1 MLRHIQERVSCD
13 EGILPGNLAVIA
25 LSSLRSIGFAS
36 PPFGEFA
43 FFLRDWL
50 KCANPGYFFYIL
62 FAPGYIVPVS
72 ALGWNKEDVLLL
84 LSPPLLACKY
94 GCKNT
99 SFELVPVP

>member
-1 MLRHIQERVSCD
+1 MLGIFRREAPAI

-43 FFLRDWL
+43 FFQRDWPKL
-50 KCANPGYFFYIL
+50 ANPGYFSYIL
-62 FAPGYIVPVS
+62 FAPGYIVLGS
-72 ALGWNKEDVLLL
+72 APGWNEQDVLLL

-94 GCKNT
+94 G
-99 SFELVPVP
+99 